1 MITNS
6 TYRFIAAIGFG
17 LVWGGGA
24 AAAEKVK
31 PPAVPVCQN
40 EICLTDLRWSQYRGA
55 SIQGVLVNYS
65 NETLSSI
72 SLRFAMKAGSLLV
85 NTAGD
90 NFLGEVPPGG
100 QWAFTANIVR
110 SPNRYLDRT
119 ESAVLRCLLKS
130 GGQQRYTTLSFEF
143 DAVLEPEALTGQDSN
158 PTKKGHGKRQR

>member
-6 TYRFIAAIGFG
+6 STYRLIAAIGFG
-17 LVWGGGA
+17 LVWA
-24 AAAEKVK
+24 AVAVAAEKVK
-31 PPAVPVCQN
+31 PPAVSVCQN

-55 SIQGVLVNYS
+55 SRVLVNYS
-65 NETLSSI
+65 EETLSSI

-143 DAVLEPEALTGQDSN
+143 DAVLEPEALTGQDIEPS
-158 PTKKGHGKRQR
+158 KKGHGKHQQ